1 MSLRLADD
9 FARVL
14 AAGRAGQEWAVTS
27 IYRAIQPGLLRYLRA
42 REPREAEDIAS
53 QVWLEV
59 ARLLPGFSGEEDELR
74 ALVFTIGRRRL
85 ANVRRGRTRRP
96 QTVDH
101 ERLDGVAALDDPA
114 ATVEAAPLHDA
125 IAQVVR
131 LLRPDQAHVVLLR
144 IVADLSVE
152 EVAVI
157 VGKSAAAVRVTQHRA
172 LRRLAEQLGP
182 GPLNAGTGRGDV
194 GADGVPRWRPRFG
207 HC

>member
-1 MSLRLADD
+1 MSLRLGDD

-42 REPREAEDIAS
+42 REPHEAEDIAS

-96 QTVDH
+96 ETVDH
-101 ERLDGVAALDDPA
+101 ERLDVVAAPDDPA
-114 ATVEAAPLHDA
+114 ATVEARAASRDA

-131 LLRPDQAHVVLLR
+131 LLRPDQADVVLLR

-172 LRRLAEQLGP
+172 LRRLAEQLRRSAVTP
-182 GPLNAGTGRGDV
+182 APDAGM
-194 GADGVPRWRPRFG
+194 
-207 HC
+207 

>member
-1 MSLRLADD
+1 MSLRLGDD

-42 REPREAEDIAS
+42 RERREAEDIAS

-96 QTVDH
+96 ETVDQ
-101 ERLDGVAALDDPA
+101 ERLDGVVAPDDPA
-114 ATVEAAPLHDA
+114 ATVEARAASRDA
-125 IAQVVR
+125 IAAGCPS
-131 LLRPDQAHVVLLR
+131 LAARPGR
-144 IVADLSVE
+144 
-152 EVAVI
+152 
-157 VGKSAAAVRVTQHRA
+157 RRA
-172 LRRLAEQLGP
+172 PSNRRRPER
-182 GPLNAGTGRGDV
+182 RG
-194 GADGVPRWRPRFG
+194 GCRPSWARAWRRCG
-207 HC
+207 

>member
-1 MSLRLADD
+1 MSLRLGDD

-96 QTVDH
+96 ETVDH
-101 ERLDGVAALDDPA
+101 ERLDVVAAPDDPA
-114 ATVEAAPLHDA
+114 ATVEARAASRDA

-131 LLRPDQAHVVLLR
+131 LLRPDQADVVLLR

-172 LRRLAEQLGP
+172 LRRLAEQLRRSAVTP
-182 GPLNAGTGRGDV
+182 APDAGM
-194 GADGVPRWRPRFG
+194 
-207 HC
+207 